1 MAELKFNNLP
11 FKTFE
16 EWENAQKDEPTETL
30 TALQK
35 TISKELRRRKAE
47 KKQAE
52 AFEKWAVKHGYEFT
66 KKPEKEKAE
75 KPEEKKPA
83 AAAASFKM

>member
-16 EWENAQKDEPTETL
+16 KGENMQKEEPTEIL

-35 TISKELRRRKAE
+35 TISKR
-47 KKQAE
+47 
-52 AFEKWAVKHGYEFT
+52 EFDVRFGTLKSKVYKTT
-66 KKPEKEKAE
+66 KI
-75 KPEEKKPA
+75 
-83 AAAASFKM
+83 MV

>member
-16 EWENAQKDEPTETL
+16 KGENMQKEEPTEIL

-47 KKQAE
+47 EKQAKL
-52 AFEKWAVKHGYEFT
+52 FEKWATAHGYELIKKKEPGKPDE
-66 KKPEKEKAE
+66 KKPE
-75 KPEEKKPA
+75 
-83 AAAASFKM
+83 AAASLKM

>member
-16 EWENAQKDEPTETL
+16 EWENMQKDEPTEIL

-35 TISKELRRRKAE
+35 TISKELRRRKAKE
-47 KKQAE
+47 KQAKLL
-52 AFEKWAVKHGYEFT
+52 EKWAAAHGYELT
-66 KKPEKEKAE
+66 KKKEPP
-75 KPEEKKPA
+75 KPEEKKPE
-83 AAAASFKM
+83 AAASFKM